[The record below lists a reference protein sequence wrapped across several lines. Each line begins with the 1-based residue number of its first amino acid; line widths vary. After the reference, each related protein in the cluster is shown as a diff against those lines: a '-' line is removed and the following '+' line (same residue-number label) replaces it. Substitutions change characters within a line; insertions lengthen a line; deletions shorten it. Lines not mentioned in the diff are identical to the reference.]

1 MKRLSTA
8 FALFVALG
16 LALASGY
23 WIGFRHAWS
32 LGLQADAPVRGSLA
46 IGHLKL
52 LDTGRLSDLQT
63 FYESEIDSAL
73 IWWAQLEDYPMFRY
87 LNVLSGHEVVPD
99 HERYVKRVANYRRTN
114 KSPLRDVA
122 LVESMLQSAREK
134 DAGFADEL
142 ERSSR
147 DAEAA
152 IDRMVEK
159 YGQ

>member
-63 FYESEIDSAL
+63 FYESEIDSGL
-73 IWWAQLEDYPMFRY
+73 IW
-87 LNVLSGHEVVPD
+87 
-99 HERYVKRVANYRRTN
+99 
-114 KSPLRDVA
+114 
-122 LVESMLQSAREK
+122 
-134 DAGFADEL
+134 
-142 ERSSR
+142 
-147 DAEAA
+147 
-152 IDRMVEK
+152 
-159 YGQ
+159 